1 MATTGTVLMA
11 SKVGREN
18 FRILLGTAGLVGSLL
33 FVNATL
39 AMDWKITPSLSI
51 EERYSDNINLA
62 TSGQEESDWVTT
74 ISPGISVRRNGARL
88 KVSADYSLSGL
99 IHANGNGDNRI
110 DHNLNGR
117 ANAELLENW
126 FFLDATARVSQVL
139 TSLGGG
145 IGVDNT
151 AGGNNLTTA
160 SSYSL
165 SPYLKHRFGSL
176 MDLEARVATEGT
188 FVGSGGNDV
197 NSLHYKLAANSG
209 ADFYPLS
216 WNASYDR
223 RESGS
228 GGASNLDSENAS
240 GSARY
245 QLTHE
250 FGLSA
255 QAGMEKNDFGGA
267 TGQVRDFSYYG
278 LGAYW
283 RPSRRFSMD
292 AAYNISD
299 TGDFWSGSVTVNPTL
314 RTSIQASSTVRSF
327 GRSESLNLSHRTRR
341 SHWSLRYQEDITNFQ
356 QQFLA
361 FVGVVDFY
369 LCPGGIAEVVPTG
382 TPPSDP
388 TNCVFVNSS
397 NIFTPSLL
405 NETFVAK
412 NLIGTVSYS
421 RRRNTWQLSIY
432 DNQRDFQTTTGSDET
447 RGVQASWNFKPG
459 ALTTYTL
466 TGGVSR
472 IKASTDDRNDDL
484 WNLRLVADRQFG
496 QKVHGSIEVRHQQR
510 DSNVTGGDYK
520 ENSIAAHV
528 NMTF

>member
-1 MATTGTVLMA
+1 MATTGTALMA
-11 SKVGREN
+11 SEAGREN
-18 FRILLGTAGLVGSLL
+18 SGILLRTVGLVGSLL

-39 AMDWKITPSLSI
+39 AADWKITPSLSI

-74 ISPGISVRRNGARL
+74 ISPGISVRREGARL
-88 KVSADYSLSGL
+88 KVTADYTLSGL
-99 IHANGNGDNRI
+99 IYANGNAGNRI
-110 DHNLNGR
+110 DHNLNGH

-139 TSLGGG
+139 ESLGGG

-151 AGGNNLTTA
+151 AGGNNLTNA
-160 SSYSL
+160 ASYSL

-176 MDLEARVATEGT
+176 MDLEARVAKEGT

-197 NSLHYKLAANSG
+197 NSLRYTLAANSG
-209 ADFYPLS
+209 ADFFPLS
-216 WNASYDR
+216 WNARYDR
-223 RESGS
+223 
-228 GGASNLDSENAS
+228 LDSTGSSASALGSRNAS

-245 QLTHE
+245 HLTHE
-250 FGLSA
+250 FGLLA
-255 QAGMEKNDFGGA
+255 QAGMEKNDFNGA
-267 TGQVRDFSYYG
+267 TGQLQDFSYYG

-283 RPSRRFSMD
+283 SPSRKFSMD
-292 AAYNISD
+292 TAYNISD

-314 RTSIQASSTVRSF
+314 RTSLQASSTVRSF
-327 GRSESLNLSHRTRR
+327 GRTESLNLSHRTRR
-341 SHWSLRYQEDITNFQ
+341 SNWNLRYQEDLTTFQ
-356 QQFLA
+356 QQFLL

-369 LCPGGIAEVVPTG
+369 LCPGGITEVVPTG
-382 TPPSDP
+382 APPSDP
-388 TNCVFVNSS
+388 ANCVFVGSS
-397 NIFTPSLL
+397 NAFTPNLL
-405 NETFVAK
+405 NETTVSK

-432 DNQRDFQTTTGSDET
+432 GNQRDFQTTTGSDET

-484 WNLRLVADRQFG
+484 WNLGLVADRQF
-496 QKVHGSIEVRHQQR
+496 QTKLHGSVEVRHQQR
-510 DSNVTGGDYK
+510 DSNVAGGDYK
-520 ENSIAAHV
+520 ENSVAARV